1 MSTFQAVA
9 LLLFNRA
16 DSLSFVEVMEQLN
29 LPEEDVVRCLHSLSC
44 AKYKILLKSAGPGAP
59 EGSPKTIAKTDVFS
73 YNKAF
78 TDKMRRIKVPLP
90 PVDER
95 RRTVEDVDKDRRYA
109 IDAAVVRVMKSRKV
123 MQHSQLVV
131 EVVAQL
137 SRSFKPDFRV
147 LKKRI
152 EDLIA
157 REYIA
162 RDEENPNMF
171 RYLA

>member
-1 MSTFQAVA
+1 M
-9 LLLFNRA
+9 
-16 DSLSFVEVMEQLN
+16 
-29 LPEEDVVRCLHSLSC
+29 RCLHSLSC

-109 IDAAVVRVMKSRKV
+109 IDATRIKGELGWTPKVEFEEGIRLTLEWLRESWGYSDDPTTGIMKAS
-123 MQHSQLVV
+123 
-131 EVVAQL
+131 A
-137 SRSFKPDFRV
+137 
-147 LKKRI
+147 
-152 EDLIA
+152 
-157 REYIA
+157 
-162 RDEENPNMF
+162 
-171 RYLA
+171 